1 MNTRE
6 DARIAVLAS
15 GGLDSGVLIADLAR
29 ESTVL
34 PVYFRGGLRWETE
47 ELTALNGYLRALDS
61 PGVEP
66 LTVLEA
72 PAESLYGVHWSTTS
86 RSVPDAASSDDEVYL
101 PGRNIIL
108 IGLTAV
114 RCTLRGVG
122 TIAIASL
129 AGNPFPDAT
138 DEFFQQYARALSAG
152 LDTDLRILAPYR
164 NRPKHR
170 LIADFAHLPLHLTL
184 TCLTP
189 RPGPEGPLHCGA
201 CNKCAERRRAFAR
214 ADVDDRAR
222 YAHPS
227 GRDLS

>member
-1 MNTRE
+1 M
-6 DARIAVLAS
+6 LAS

-34 PVYFRGGLRWETE
+34 PVYCRGGLRWENE
-47 ELTALNGYLRALDS
+47 ELTALNGYLRALDT

-72 PAESLYGVHWSTTS
+72 PAGSLYGAHWSTS
-86 RSVPDAASSDDEVYL
+86 DSVPDAASSDDEVYL

-114 RCTLRGVG
+114 WCTLRGVG

-138 DEFFQQYARALSAG
+138 DEFFQQYTRTLSAG

-164 NRPKHR
+164 NRFKHR
-170 LIADFAHLPLHLTL
+170 LIAEFAHLPLHLTL
-184 TCLTP
+184 TCLNP
-189 RPGPEGPLHCGA
+189 RPSPEGPLHCGA

-214 ADVDDRAR
+214 ADVDDRAG
-222 YAHPS
+222 YAYPS